1 MACCLCGGTSVAHEQ
16 VCPLCGPWYS
26 WYGQKAIA
34 HAFIFTVTVAAL
46 PPTNLLSNPTGCST
60 EIRSTGPS
68 AHATDSTALRG
79 SRATY
84 VGPRSQASCINK
96 KKAKN
101 CAQKHM
107 DFPGRALRWERE
119 SAGAGNTSAKIQPPP
134 RDETPRAGAAAMKPR
149 PRMHKGGYY
158 ATDRAATAIPGA
170 WQRPPCSRAHRH
182 RA

>member
-1 MACCLCGGTSVAHEQ
+1 MAEAPRRPLTDTTDLACCLCGGTSVAHEHIR
-16 VCPLCGPWYS
+16 PLCGSRCS
-26 WYGQKAIA
+26 WYGQKTIV

-46 PPTNLLSNPTGCST
+46 PPTNLYSNPTGCST

-68 AHATDSTALRG
+68 AHATDSTAPRG

-84 VGPRSQASCINK
+84 VGTRSQASCINK

-107 DFPGRALRWERE
+107 NFPGRAVRWERE

-134 RDETPRAGAAAMKPR
+134 GLKR
-149 PRMHKGGYY
+149 PVQ
-158 ATDRAATAIPGA
+158 A
-170 WQRPPCSRAHRH
+170 QRL
-182 RA
+182 

>member
-1 MACCLCGGTSVAHEQ
+1 M
-16 VCPLCGPWYS
+16 
-26 WYGQKAIA
+26 
-34 HAFIFTVTVAAL
+34 TVAVL
-46 PPTNLLSNPTGCST
+46 SPTNSYVLLLYPVPELHSTCPSTYATGST
-60 EIRSTGPS
+60 EPGDSHDTCASHPS
-68 AHATDSTALRG
+68 HL
-79 SRATY
+79 
-84 VGPRSQASCINK
+84 SQVDE

-107 DFPGRALRWERE
+107 DFPGRAVRWERE

-134 RDETPRAGAAAMKPR
+134 RAETPRAGAAAMKPR